1 MLCLQQFSG
10 GVCYGSSGF
19 KFSTKVMGIN
29 TVSETCHKVKSDEM
43 CFEFLPKVLSYQKLV
58 GFSSSFSAQMNN
70 LLSCDISRL
79 PLRLCSATA
88 AGSNLQT
95 IKPSLEDLPIDVSSG
110 NICHDLLV

>member
-70 LLSCDISRL
+70 LLSCD
-79 PLRLCSATA
+79 
-88 AGSNLQT
+88 
-95 IKPSLEDLPIDVSSG
+95 V
-110 NICHDLLV
+110 